1 MFKLSP
7 RGLFFAL
14 YNSGTEQDVDNFIN
28 RRSDLFEQPNNWK
41 PLGGSETSYGV
52 IENQQASPI
61 AALIEKITN
70 SIDATLT
77 KKCLEA
83 GVDPEAKEAPRSMG
97 EAINRF
103 YPKHKD
109 WDLTT
114 IRRRQSE
121 EIQII
126 ADGTPRNTSVIIYD
140 NGEGQRPEKFED
152 TFLSL
157 LKGNKNKIHFVQGKY
172 NMGGSGGIVFCGKKS
187 YQLIASKRFDNTG
200 DFGFTLIR
208 EHPFS
213 KQDQQEKKNT
223 WYEYFVM
230 DGKVPSFSIDELD
243 LKLYGRRFKT
253 GSIIKMYSYQFPS
266 GYSGFAQD
274 LNQSINEYLFQPA
287 LPILTV
293 DTKER
298 YPNNKVLELDLF
310 GLKRRLE
317 ADKEDYI
324 EDYWSNEFNE
334 EVLGKTTVTSYVFKT
349 RIKDN
354 DVKKTKENIQR
365 RYFKNNMSVLFSMN
379 GQVHGHLTSEFIS
392 RSLKMNLLKSHL
404 LIHVDCTEMNY
415 AFRKELFM
423 ASRDRLKNGDET
435 RELRKFLAKKLT
447 AKDSRL
453 VEIEKKRK
461 NAFSTD
467 SSDAK
472 DLLKNFTKSLPMN
485 SDLLKLLDQTFKLE
499 QKKEKPKGK
508 QHKQGKSQKEKEP
521 FHPQRFPSFFNL
533 KAKNDGEKEVASVPL
548 GGEKTISFV
557 TDVENHYFDRVEE
570 PGEMRIA
577 LLNYKKEN
585 ETTGGDRPGVGEI
598 EDVFNVDR
606 RSPKDGTIKIGL
618 NPLKSAPL
626 QVGDMCQIKVTL
638 DGTGQDFDQIFWVKI
653 ADKEQPK
660 EKTTEKEE
668 KPDEN
673 IGLPEFQLVYK
684 EPNEGKSSWEDVESM
699 GEEIDYDTVM
709 IPVASGDALEKVII
723 NMDSHVLKNYKSK
736 TKNINEE
743 QLATADS
750 KYIASVYFHTLFLY
764 TITKKQKYA
773 VRKLD
778 ENGEETSV
786 DIADYLK
793 DVFQSYYS
801 EFILNFGGMEQL
813 MQSLGD

>member
-1 MFKLSP
+1 MFDLTHEE
-7 RGLFFAL
+7 LFYAL
-14 YNSGTEQDVDNFIN
+14 YNSGTEQDVDIVIGRWSNIFDN
-28 RRSDLFEQPNNWK
+28 PDNWR
-41 PLGGSETSYGV
+41 PLGDNETFYGV

-70 SIDATLT
+70 SIDAILT
-77 KKCLEA
+77 KKCLEQ
-83 GVDPEAKEAPRSMG
+83 GIDPKDQAAPRSMSA
-97 EAINRF
+97 AIERF
-103 YPKHKD
+103 FPKHRD
-109 WDLTT
+109 WDLASS
-114 IRRRQSE
+114 RRKQSE

-140 NGEGQRPEKFED
+140 NGEGQHPDQFES

-157 LKGNKNKIHFVQGKY
+157 LRGNKNHIHFVQGKY
-172 NMGGSGGIVFCGKKS
+172 NMGGSGGIVFCGKKR
-187 YQLIASKRFDNTG
+187 YQLIASKRYDNTG
-200 DFGFTLIR
+200 SFGFTLVR
-208 EHPFS
+208 EHPFT
-213 KQDQQEKKNT
+213 KKEQQDRRNT
-223 WYEYFVM
+223 WYEYLVI
-230 DGKVPSFSIDELD
+230 DGRIPSFEIDDID
-243 LKLYGRRFKT
+243 LKLYGRRFNT

-266 GYSGFAQD
+266 GYFGFAQD
-274 LNQSINEYLFQPA
+274 LNQSINEFLFQPA

-293 DTKER
+293 DNKDR

-317 ADKEDYI
+317 ADNDDYI
-324 EDYWSNEFNE
+324 EDYWSNEYNE
-334 EVLGKTTVTSYVFKT
+334 EKIGKTTVTCYVFKT

-404 LIHVDCTEMNY
+404 LIHVDCTNMEY
-415 AFRKELFM
+415 DFRKALFM
-423 ASRDRLKNGDET
+423 ASRDRLKHGDET
-435 RELRKFLAKKLT
+435 TELRKFLTQKLT

-467 SSDAK
+467 SNDAK

-499 QKKEKPKGK
+499 QKKEKPKAK
-508 QHKQGKSQKEKEP
+508 QHKQSKSQKEREP

-533 KAKNDGEKEVASVPL
+533 KAKNDGVREVASVPL
-548 GGEKTISFV
+548 GGDKTISFE
-557 TDVENHYFDRVEE
+557 TDVENHYFHRVEE

-585 ETTGGDRPGVGEI
+585 DTSGGDRAGIGEI
-598 EDVFNVDR
+598 EDVFNIDK
-606 RSPKDGTIKIGL
+606 RSPKDGTIKIVL

-638 DGTGQDFDQIFWVKI
+638 DGTGQDFDQVFWVKI

-673 IGLPEFQLVYK
+673 LGLPEFQLVYK
-684 EPNEGKSSWEDVESM
+684 EPKENQASWEEVEGM
-699 GEEIDYDTVM
+699 GLDIEYETVM

-773 VRKLD
+773 LRKLD